1 MKYNPYAM
9 LLTTGALM
17 LATVI
22 FTQADPAVS
31 LVKAG
36 FAALDRDF
44 PSFTAQS
51 GSSLQGH
58 VLIADE
64 PPGADVAHHPD
75 TRVAAVGGPIAAG
88 SDDRAF
94 EE

>member
-1 MKYNPYAM
+1 MKFNPYAV

-22 FTQADPAVS
+22 FTQAGPTVS
-31 LVKAG
+31 LVKVGGA
-36 FAALDRDF
+36 
-44 PSFTAQS
+44 
-51 GSSLQGH
+51 SSQGR
-58 VLIADE
+58 VLVADE

-75 TRVAAVGGPIAAG
+75 TRVASVDRAIAAG
-88 SDDRAF
+88 SDDGRAL

>member
-1 MKYNPYAM
+1 MKFNPYAV

-22 FTQADPAVS
+22 FTQAGPTVS
-31 LVKAG
+31 LVKVGGA
-36 FAALDRDF
+36 
-44 PSFTAQS
+44 
-51 GSSLQGH
+51 SSH
-58 VLIADE
+58 ARVLVADE

-75 TRVAAVGGPIAAG
+75 TRVASVGGAIAAG
-88 SDDRAF
+88 SDDRAL

>member
-1 MKYNPYAM
+1 MKFNPYAV

-22 FTQADPAVS
+22 FTQAGPTAS

-36 FAALDRDF
+36 
-44 PSFTAQS
+44 
-51 GSSLQGH
+51 GSSLQDD
-58 VLIADE
+58 VLVADE

-75 TRVAAVGGPIAAG
+75 TRVAAVDGVIAAG
-88 SDDRAF
+88 SGDRAL

>member
-1 MKYNPYAM
+1 MKFNPYPV

-22 FTQADPAVS
+22 FTRVGPPDSPGRM
-31 LVKAG
+31 LV
-36 FAALDRDF
+36 
-44 PSFTAQS
+44 
-51 GSSLQGH
+51 
-58 VLIADE
+58 ADE

-75 TRVAAVGGPIAAG
+75 TRVASVDGAIAAG
-88 SDDRAF
+88 NDDRAL